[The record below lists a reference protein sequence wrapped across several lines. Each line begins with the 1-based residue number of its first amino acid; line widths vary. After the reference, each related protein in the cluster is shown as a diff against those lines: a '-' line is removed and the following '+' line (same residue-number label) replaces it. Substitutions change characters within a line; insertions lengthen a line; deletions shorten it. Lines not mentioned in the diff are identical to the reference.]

1 MILKIVKKVD
11 KQIEIKKLYNFLNNF
26 IVTALISPLFLMTI
40 INIITTKEGKEQEIA
55 LGLKEEYYGDKEKIK
70 ECSNL

>member
-26 IVTALISPLFLMTI
+26 IVTALISPLFLMTSLTI
-40 INIITTKEGKEQEIA
+40 IDLEKVLIIDWVFLLSSFTLFVIDDMF
-55 LGLKEEYYGDKEKIK
+55 LK
-70 ECSNL
+70 L

>member
-1 MILKIVKKVD
+1 MY
-11 KQIEIKKLYNFLNNF
+11 EIKSDDPKED
-26 IVTALISPLFLMTI
+26 I